1 MDKKLVFIYDGE
13 CPFCNHFAE
22 LIELKS
28 NIPYLEI
35 KDARNK
41 PPELPREYDID
52 SKGALLVTSN
62 QMLSGAEAINFI
74 CSKLSDPSD
83 PLLKILKLIFIS
95 SKRSSFIFP
104 FLIKAR
110 RFALF
115 AKRVPMKIT

>member
-22 LIELKS
+22 LLELKS

-41 PPELPREYDID
+41 PSELPREYDID

-62 QMLSGAEAINFI
+62 QMLSGAEAINFL
-74 CSKLSDPSD
+74 CSNLCNPSNT
-83 PLLKILKLIFIS
+83 LLQILKLIFIS
-95 SKRSSFIFP
+95 KKRSSMIFP

-110 RFALF
+110 RIVLF
-115 AKRVPMKIT
+115 AKGVPTKIT